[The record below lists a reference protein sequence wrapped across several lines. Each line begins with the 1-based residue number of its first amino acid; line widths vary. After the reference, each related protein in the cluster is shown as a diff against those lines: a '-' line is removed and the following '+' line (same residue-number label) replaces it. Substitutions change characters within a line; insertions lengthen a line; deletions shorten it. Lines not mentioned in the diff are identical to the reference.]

1 MLTAIENGEG
11 VLVQFIEINKE
22 EDEAEEEE
30 QKSDYSEDAF
40 DEEEKPVTPRIM
52 RVPIEKVQK
61 GFKDIKMK
69 LMIKKVPYTHMAK
82 YLLDKVDLVTDEETG
97 LANLSTSQLA
107 SILETKFKMSES
119 KSKKIARFIVEGPST
134 SEEDAEIEEK
144 DHKVDTEIFIT
155 RLREHIPKYFIF
167 NGLAITSKLTQIQNI
182 VDTGASKLAEDLID
196 DDYDGNG
203 FIPME

>member
-11 VLVQFIEINKE
+11 VLVQFIELNKEE

-61 GFKDIKMK
+61 GFKDIRMK
-69 LMIKKVPYTHMAK
+69 LMIKKVPFTHMGK

-97 LANLSTSQLA
+97 LANLSTS
-107 SILETKFKMSES
+107 
-119 KSKKIARFIVEGPST
+119 
-134 SEEDAEIEEK
+134 
-144 DHKVDTEIFIT
+144 
-155 RLREHIPKYFIF
+155 
-167 NGLAITSKLTQIQNI
+167 
-182 VDTGASKLAEDLID
+182 
-196 DDYDGNG
+196 
-203 FIPME
+203 